1 MDPIVKLVTTI
12 INKIPEDE
20 MSRIKSV
27 TGLVVLIVKIIEKS
41 HKKKKLSYDDSKRL
55 FGLVID
61 TLIHSLSGRS
71 GLPPEVYEVVTYAQN
86 NREDVK
92 RYVEQSIDVWDA
104 LVPVTRHC
112 GCGRKQSRIK
122 KSIITV

>member
-12 INKIPEDE
+12 VDKIPEDE

-27 TGLVVLIVKIIEKS
+27 TGMVVLIVKIIEKS

-55 FGLVID
+55 IGLVID
-61 TLIHSLSGRS
+61 TLVHSLSGRDA
-71 GLPPEVYEVVTYAQN
+71 LPPEVYEVVTYAQN
-86 NREDVK
+86 NREDLK

-104 LVPVTRHC
+104 LVPVTHYC

-122 KSIITV
+122 KSL